1 MVRSFTENTMT
12 RRTPNETH
20 EPLPRARILL
30 PPLSADYALT
40 LVGILE
46 KIVAAI
52 WETHG
57 NDMADLQ
64 ALRGVETPRPW
75 GAEWVCPNPD
85 ANDDDEF

>member
-20 EPLPRARILL
+20 ESLPQARILL
-30 PPLSADYALT
+30 PSLSADYALT
-40 LVGILE
+40 LVDILE

-52 WETHG
+52 WEAHG

-75 GAEWVCPNPD
+75 GAEWECPNPD

>member
-1 MVRSFTENTMT
+1 MT

-52 WETHG
+52 WEAHG

-75 GAEWVCPNPD
+75 GAQWECPNPD
-85 ANDDDEF
+85 ATDDDEF